1 LDAERWQVLPLV
13 ELSSVLDDRVLFG
26 ELTGGQRNGDAT
38 HLGIQI
44 CETVLALNGVACLSW
59 QQHSFNQ
66 KAATFEQIVRHCQQ
80 LTANEIWYPALR
92 EIAEWWTMRNDV
104 KVSARMVGKRW
115 WLVELQ
121 PPEELS
127 DALAFV
133 LAIPSPGK
141 VRILRE
147 GNLLPV
153 NPIGALG
160 KMTLWGVPLI
170 LEPNEHITLSVGIT
184 I

>member
-1 LDAERWQVLPLV
+1 
-13 ELSSVLDDRVLFG
+13 LDDRVLFG
-26 ELTGGQRNGDAT
+26 ELAGGQRNGDAT

-80 LTANEIWYPALR
+80 LTASEIWCPAPR
-92 EIAEWWTMRNDV
+92 EIAEWWMMRNDV

-133 LAIPSPGK
+133 LAIPSLGK
-141 VRILRE
+141 VRVLRE
-147 GNLLPV
+147 RILLPV
-153 NPIGALG
+153 KKFGALG
-160 KMTLWGVPLI
+160 RMSLWGVPLT
-170 LEPNEHITLSVGIT
+170 LEPSEAITLSVGVT